1 MNLHLQDKLYVITG
15 ATSGFGRAI
24 AEALISEDAHIVIN
38 ARREEKLL
46 EFQKQYP
53 DQIQIV
59 AGDITTDATISK
71 LVNTVGQRDLAGLV
85 VNAGGPPA
93 MSFVKSNISDWDDAY
108 ESLLRWKVKLTK
120 ELLPVLQKDNS
131 GKIVYIESA
140 SVKQPIENLV
150 LSNSLRLAVVG
161 FVKTLSNE
169 VGHTGITMNI
179 IAPGYHNTAAMD
191 RLFVNKS
198 ETLNISKEAA
208 KENFESEIL
217 AGQMGEP
224 EDLASLACW
233 LLSPYSKYI
242 TGQTISVDG
251 GLIKS
256 VFS

>member
-1 MNLHLQDKLYVITG
+1 MNLQLQGQLYAITG

-24 AEALISEDAHIVIN
+24 AEALIEEGAHIIIN
-38 ARREEKLL
+38 ARREQKLL
-46 EFQKQYP
+46 EFMRQYP

-71 LVNTVGQRDLAGLV
+71 LVNTVGQRNLAGLV

-131 GKIVYIESA
+131 GRIVYIESA
-140 SVKQPIENLV
+140 SVKQPIDNLV

-169 VGHTGITMNI
+169 VGHTGVTMNI

-191 RLFVNKS
+191 RLFANKS

-208 KENFESEIL
+208 KEKFESEIL
-217 AGQMGEP
+217 SGQMGEP

>member
-1 MNLHLQDKLYVITG
+1 MNLQLQGQLYAITG

-24 AEALISEDAHIVIN
+24 AEALIEEGAHIIIN
-38 ARREEKLL
+38 ARREQKLL
-46 EFQKQYP
+46 EFMRQYP

-71 LVNTVGQRDLAGLV
+71 LVNTVGERNLAGLV

-131 GKIVYIESA
+131 GRIVYIESA
-140 SVKQPIENLV
+140 SVKQPIDNLV

-169 VGHTGITMNI
+169 VGHTGVTMNI

-191 RLFVNKS
+191 RLFANKS

-208 KENFESEIL
+208 KEKFESEIL
-217 AGQMGEP
+217 SGQMGEP

>member
-1 MNLHLQDKLYVITG
+1 MNLQLQGQLYAVTG

-24 AEALISEDAHIVIN
+24 AEALIKEGAHIIIN
-38 ARREEKLL
+38 ARREDKLL
-46 EFQKQYP
+46 KFQEQYP

-71 LVNTVGQRDLAGLV
+71 LVNTVGQRNLAGLV

-131 GKIVYIESA
+131 GRIVYIESA
-140 SVKQPIENLV
+140 SVKQPIDNLV

-169 VGHTGITMNI
+169 VGHTGVTMNI

-191 RLFVNKS
+191 RLFANKS

-208 KENFESEIL
+208 KEKFESEIL
-217 AGQMGEP
+217 SGQMGEP

>member
-1 MNLHLQDKLYVITG
+1 
-15 ATSGFGRAI
+15 
-24 AEALISEDAHIVIN
+24 
-38 ARREEKLL
+38 
-46 EFQKQYP
+46 
-53 DQIQIV
+53 
-59 AGDITTDATISK
+59 
-71 LVNTVGQRDLAGLV
+71 
-85 VNAGGPPA
+85 
-93 MSFVKSNISDWDDAY
+93 
-108 ESLLRWKVKLTK
+108 LTK

-131 GKIVYIESA
+131 GRIVYIESA
-140 SVKQPIENLV
+140 SVKQPIDNLV

-169 VGHTGITMNI
+169 VGHTGVTMNI

-191 RLFVNKS
+191 RLFANKS

-208 KENFESEIL
+208 KEKFESEIL
-217 AGQMGEP
+217 SGQMGEP

>member
-1 MNLHLQDKLYVITG
+1 MNLQLKDKLYVVTG

-24 AEALISEDAHIVIN
+24 AESLIAENAHVIIN
-38 ARREEKLL
+38 ARREEKLQ
-46 EFQKQYP
+46 EFQQQYP
-53 DQIQIV
+53 DQIEIIC
-59 AGDITTDATISK
+59 GDITTDATISA
-71 LVNTVGQRDLAGLV
+71 LVNKVGNRQLSGLV

-108 ESLLRWKVKLTK
+108 KSILRWKVKLTK

-131 GKIVYIESA
+131 GRIVYIESA

-191 RLFVNKS
+191 RLFANKS
-198 ETLNISKEAA
+198 ETLNISKEEA
-208 KENFESEIL
+208 KQNFENEIL
-217 AGQMGEP
+217 TGHMGDP
-224 EDLASLACW
+224 NDLASLACW